1 MADRLHPL
9 GLLRQDLTYSQV
21 YDWFN
26 CMEIGPCAG
35 WMNSN
40 STLRKITTNAANQLS
55 NVLKKIAKKAQ
66 YIYQNSKLLL
76 KDMCYPHFGNGVRNE
91 AISII

>member
-66 YIYQNSKLLL
+66 YIHKTVSSCSKTCATPIFV
-76 KDMCYPHFGNGVRNE
+76 MGFE
-91 AISII
+91 M